1 MRRTICNYKQVN
13 SVKWRSMHSKV
24 NSLEKWSSKL
34 GINQLK
40 IANKVFKLASAKNLD
55 QDRSILRKMTSQK
68 MNNLQD
74 NKDLELTSK
83 INLLSWLTSWNMKK
97 RAWKYKEDLKREEKL
112 KTKEKNSQTICSI
125 WQSVWQQN

>member
-1 MRRTICNYKQVN
+1 
-13 SVKWRSMHSKV
+13 
-24 NSLEKWSSKL
+24 
-34 GINQLK
+34 
-40 IANKVFKLASAKNLD
+40 
-55 QDRSILRKMTSQK
+55 